1 MARINTLPDTLPSP
15 PPCRGLPTGP
25 RKSPSFSY
33 LPQSKTALP
42 QAPQMQQHATVPPG
56 GEGMSGFGFAR
67 KARLRLDSL
76 P

>member
-15 PPCRGLPTGP
+15 PPCRGLPKGP

-56 GEGMSGFGFAR
+56 GRG
-67 KARLRLDSL
+67 
-76 P
+76 